1 MQWNRQR
8 DEAYFQERRYTEAK
22 PSRLSRLVRTDGM
35 EMHVMSLYL
44 QYIQII
50 YLNGLFLQI
59 FIPVLNAYIVLS
71 TNYSNKTVEGKQFL
85 GLGEHE

>member
-1 MQWNRQR
+1 MIM
-8 DEAYFQERRYTEAK
+8 
-22 PSRLSRLVRTDGM
+22 DGI
-35 EMHVMSLYL
+35 EMHTMSLYL
-44 QYIQII
+44 QYSQII
-50 YLNGLFLQI
+50 YLNHPFLQI